1 MRRRHHQDS
10 RPTITPIISTG
21 PVLATEIHDDDTTVF
36 IRRDGDQITIHQGF
50 GIGSVIIG
58 CEAARALA
66 VGLVDITR
74 EATR

>member
-10 RPTITPIISTG
+10 RSTITPIISTG
-21 PVLATEIHDDDTTVF
+21 PVLATEIHDGDTTVF
-36 IRRDGDQITIHQGF
+36 IRREGDQITIHQGF

>member
-1 MRRRHHQDS
+1 MRRRHHQNS

-21 PVLATEIHDDDTTVF
+21 PVLATEIHDGDTTVYL
-36 IRRDGDQITIHQGF
+36 RREADTITLHQGF
-50 GIGSVIIG
+50 GIGSVTISRA
-58 CEAARALA
+58 AARALA